1 MKRILLGASI
11 LSVALATT
19 VWAQSKDTMRMD
31 KGMAP
36 MTGNAAY
43 VGCIESVNHGARFI
57 LTHVSDGTAMNDTM
71 KKPDS
76 KMESMKHDDMKDMKH
91 DDMKSGDRMGMMAPE
106 SFALKTT
113 AVDLRKHVGQKVSL
127 TGTRAEGEGA
137 DMTPTLT
144 VSALKVVAKSCR

>member
-1 MKRILLGASI
+1 MKRILLGATI

-19 VWAQSKDTMRMD
+19 VWAQSREAMRMD

-36 MTGNAAY
+36 MSGATAY

-71 KKPDS
+71 KKPDA
-76 KMESMKHDDMKDMKH
+76 KMASMKHDDMKAADT
-91 DDMKSGDRMGMMAPE
+91 GMGMMAPE
-106 SFALKTT
+106 SLALKTT
-113 AVDLRKHVGQKVSL
+113 AVDLRKHVGQKVLL